1 MFMLVSMKLSF
12 IYTHIL
18 KYIYIIPGINDT
30 FLVCIYF
37 CCTAIKKLLRVKG
50 DTQKL
55 NLNLYTL
62 KNKTAFTKRNLNF
75 SQ

>member
-1 MFMLVSMKLSF
+1 MVMLVSMKLNF

-18 KYIYIIPGINDT
+18 KYLYIIPGISDT

-50 DTQKL
+50 DTQK
-55 NLNLYTL
+55 
-62 KNKTAFTKRNLNF
+62 
-75 SQ
+75 